1 MLLTPLFL
9 SIKHRRDIFYRQQ
22 TKQFEL
28 AARIEKAFNSNKSLK
43 LKKKIYLATNKLR
56 TARVKNICIW
66 SGRCR
71 GIVYKGFS
79 RHAMK
84 FFGTRGRWLG
94 LRKASW

>member
-1 MLLTPLFL
+1 MLFPLFL
-9 SIKHRRDIFYRQQ
+9 TIKHRRDLVYRKK
-22 TKQFEL
+22 TKQFEI
-28 AARIEKAFNSNKSLK
+28 AANVERALISNKPLK
-43 LKKKIYLATNKLR
+43 LKKKQRTATNQLR
-56 TARVKNICIW
+56 SARVKNICIW

-71 GIVYKGFS
+71 GIVYNGFS